1 MYRYVSAAPENKGLW
16 GGGIMLENDTYM
28 LKANLST
35 SAVSRAVWPVETH
48 RRPITTQ
55 ELQDQQMWQR
65 RPAAFTTAERMPTY
79 AIHIHFFYI
88 SMIVVLCVGMVTT
101 WMFFL
106 HQWLLLSLIVISSIM
121 LVVLIVNSLFFTVR
135 GQEKESKPDAAT
147 KTAFTS
153 FMLADSPITPMPPSI
168 GKSASLQAYY
178 TQRYAPR
185 TPMPEAPLVRVL
197 ETVNLKE
204 E

>member
-1 MYRYVSAAPENKGLW
+1 MGR
-16 GGGIMLENDTYM
+16 GIMLENDTYM

-55 ELQDQQMWQR
+55 ELQDQQTTRQR
-65 RPAAFTTAERMPTY
+65 RDATFFATERMPKYT
-79 AIHIHFFYI
+79 IHIHFFYT
-88 SMIVVLCVGMVTT
+88 SMIVVLCVSMVTT

-106 HQWLLLSLIVISSIM
+106 HQWLLLSLIVLSSIM
-121 LVVLIVNSLFFTVR
+121 LVVLMLNSLFFSMR
-135 GQEKESKPDAAT
+135 GQEKESKQDAAT
-147 KTAFTS
+147 KTTFAS
-153 FMLADSPITPMPPSI
+153 FLPAASPITPMPPSI

>member
-1 MYRYVSAAPENKGLW
+1 
-16 GGGIMLENDTYM
+16 MLENDTYV
-28 LKANLST
+28 LKTNLST
-35 SAVSRAVWPVETH
+35 STVSRAVWPVETH

-55 ELQDQQMWQR
+55 ELQDQQMQQR
-65 RPAAFTTAERMPTY
+65 RQASQSASERMPIYTV
-79 AIHIHFFYI
+79 HIHFFYI
-88 SMIVVLCVGMVTT
+88 SMIIVLCVSTVTT

-106 HQWLLLSLIVISSIM
+106 HQWLLLSFIVLSSIM
-121 LVVLIVNSLFFTVR
+121 LVVLMLHSLYFNMR
-135 GQEKESKPDAAT
+135 GQEKESKQDVAT
-147 KTAFTS
+147 KTTFAS
-153 FMLADSPITPMPPSI
+153 FLPADSPITPMPPSI

-178 TQRYAPR
+178 MQRYTLR